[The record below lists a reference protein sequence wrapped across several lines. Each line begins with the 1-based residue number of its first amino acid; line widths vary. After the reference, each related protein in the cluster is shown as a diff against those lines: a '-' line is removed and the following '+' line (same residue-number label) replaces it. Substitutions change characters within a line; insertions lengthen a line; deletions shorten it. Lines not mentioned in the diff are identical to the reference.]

1 MPADPVAVDG
11 DGLASA
17 GGLADASGG
26 TDAGGASV
34 GAGDGDSRDG
44 SGLADGCSAWLLA
57 LATALKLEGADGDAV
72 VGMHA
77 ATSRPM
83 RRNARDGRADMPPKG
98 KPRR

>member
-1 MPADPVAVDG
+1 MEG

-34 GAGDGDSRDG
+34 GAADGDWSDG

-57 LATALKLEGADGDAV
+57 LGLALGLDGADGDAV

-77 ATSRPM
+77 ATSRAM
-83 RRNARDGRADMPPKG
+83 TRNARDGRADMPAKG